1 MKASRKQKLK
11 WGQPKTRILLAMG
24 YYDREIHCGV
34 ARYCRESDWS
44 LDSSMSHYGVLP
56 RHWAGEG
63 IITLF
68 HARRPEL
75 TAFVKAQGV
84 PYVNLSKGTTG
95 KRGKLP
101 PVGLDNAAI
110 SELVV
115 RHFLDRGY
123 RNFAFLRLTD
133 NWVEKERRE
142 VFEAAVKAAGRR
154 YQCLDGRVVFDP
166 ANVGDLVA
174 WLATVLPD
182 VPLPLAVMAQDDQN
196 AALVLRACEL
206 AMLGVPEQI
215 ALCGVDNEE
224 LICENASVPLSSVDC
239 DLEGLGY
246 EAAKALH
253 RLMQGK
259 PPPKTCLRIA
269 PKGLVIRKS
278 TDMVAIPDVDVAT
291 AVSFIRDHFRD
302 PIGVGDVA
310 AQTSLGRRRLHDA
323 FVKHTGHGVSH
334 EITRM
339 RLEHAIELLRT
350 TDHKL
355 AAIADEVGFS
365 SAPYMSAVFQREL
378 SRSPGSFRTK
388 QRD

>member
-1 MKASRKQKLK
+1 MKPSRKQKLK

-34 ARYCRESDWS
+34 AKYCRESGWA

-56 RHWAGEG
+56 RHWDGEG

-68 HARRPEL
+68 HPRRPDL
-75 TAFVKAQGV
+75 TAYVKGRRV
-84 PYVNLSKGTTG
+84 PFVNLTRGTAG
-95 KRGKLP
+95 RRGKLP

-123 RNFAFLRLTD
+123 RNFAFLRIND
-133 NWVEKERRE
+133 NWVERERRLA
-142 VFEAAVKAAGRR
+142 FESAVDAAGQNYR
-154 YQCLDGRVVFDP
+154 CLDARASAAMAD
-166 ANVGDLVA
+166 GDLVP
-174 WLATVLPD
+174 WLVQALPSF
-182 VPLPLAVMAQDDQN
+182 PLPLAVMAQDDQN

-253 RLMQGK
+253 RLMQGE
-259 PPPKTCLRIA
+259 PPPETCLRIV

-291 AVSFIRDHFRD
+291 AVSFIRDYFRD

-310 AQTSLGRRRLHDA
+310 AQTSLGRRQLHDV
-323 FVKHTGHGVSH
+323 FVKQMGHGVSH

-339 RLEHAIELLRT
+339 RLEHAIKLLRT
-350 TDHKL
+350 TDSKI
-355 AAIADEVGFS
+355 AAIANEAGFS

-378 SRSPGSFRTK
+378 KRSPGSFRTK

>member
-1 MKASRKQKLK
+1 MKTSREQKVT
-11 WGQPKTRILLAMG
+11 WGRPKPRILLAMG
-24 YYDREIHCGV
+24 YYDRAIHCGV
-34 ARYCRESDWS
+34 ARYCRESGWS

-68 HARRPEL
+68 HARRPAL
-75 TAFVKAQGV
+75 TAYVKAQDV

-110 SELVV
+110 SELIV

-142 VFEAAVKAAGRR
+142 AFEAAVRAAGRR
-154 YQCLDGRVVFDP
+154 YQCLDGRVAFDP
-166 ANVGDLVA
+166 ANVGDIVA
-174 WLATVLPD
+174 WLATVLPSA
-182 VPLPLAVMAQDDQN
+182 PLPLAVMTQDDQN
-196 AALVLRACEL
+196 AVLVLRACEL
-206 AMLGVPEQI
+206 AMMGVPEQV
-215 ALCGVDNEE
+215 ALCGVDNDE
-224 LICENASVPLSSVDC
+224 LICDNASVPLSSVDC
-239 DLEGLGY
+239 NLEELGY
-246 EAAKALH
+246 EAAKALN
-253 RLMQGK
+253 RLMQGNSA
-259 PPPKTCLRIA
+259 PKTCLRIA

-278 TDMVAIPDVDVAT
+278 TDMVAISDVDVAT

-323 FVKHTGHGVSH
+323 LVKHAGHGVSH

-339 RLEHAIELLRT
+339 RLEQAIELLRT
-350 TDHKL
+350 TDNKL

-365 SAPYMSAVFQREL
+365 SAPYMSAVFRREL
-378 SRSPGSFRTK
+378 SRSPGSFR
-388 QRD
+388 R